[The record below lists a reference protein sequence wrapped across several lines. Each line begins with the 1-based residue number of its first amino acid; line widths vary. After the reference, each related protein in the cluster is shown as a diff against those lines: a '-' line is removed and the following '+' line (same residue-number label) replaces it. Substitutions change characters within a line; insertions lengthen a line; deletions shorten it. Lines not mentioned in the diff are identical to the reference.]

1 MNGLGSTLI
10 SVAILVL
17 LTGVNAFFAMSEI
30 AIITLND
37 TKIKK
42 LAEDGHKAAAK
53 IVRLTRDSSG
63 FLATI
68 QVGVTFAGFLSSA
81 VAANNFAEMLGG
93 VFEKIPYINK
103 SVADSIATVVITLLL
118 SFFNLVFGELAPKKV
133 GMQKAEQISFKIVGI
148 LLFVG
153 KIFKPFVKLLAVTT
167 NAVAKLF
174 GADPNYHEKT
184 VTEEEILMM
193 VDVGGEKGVIE
204 ESERDMIANIFEF
217 DDTTASEIMT
227 HRTEVIAVENTDS
240 VADIVNTAIEEGVSR
255 IPVFEDDLDTILGIV
270 YVKDLLKYVGS
281 GSTENVKPTDIMRPA
296 FFIPESKR
304 LDDLFSEMTENKI
317 QLAVV
322 VDEYG
327 GTSGIV
333 TMEDLI
339 ESIVGN
345 IQDEFD
351 NEDDDISQVSE
362 NCFTVDGTTPIDEV
376 VDLIGVELPEGDYD
390 TVAGYMVTELGRIPK
405 NGEHPVVVFGAATL
419 TVETVEEQRIS
430 KVMILVDRENLSK
443 KPRQTAESE
452 KKDAQK
458 SRKGDRSAK

>member
-1 MNGLGSTLI
+1 MSP
-10 SVAILVL
+10 ILSLVVL
-17 LTGVNAFFAMSEI
+17 LLLTAVNAFFSMSEI

-53 IVRLTRDSSG
+53 IVRLTKDSSG

-81 VAANNFAEMLGG
+81 VAASNFAAMLGEVFAKISWINPG
-93 VFEKIPYINK
+93 VAN
-103 SVADSIATVVITLLL
+103 SVATVIITLLL
-118 SFFNLVFGELAPKKV
+118 SFFNLVFGELVPKKI
-133 GMQKAEQISFKIVGI
+133 GMQKAERISFRIVGI

-153 KIFKPFVKLLAVTT
+153 KIFKPFVMLLSATT
-167 NAVAKLF
+167 NLVAKLF
-174 GADPNYHEKT
+174 GVDPDYHEKT

-240 VADIVNTAIEEGVSR
+240 LTDIANTAIEEGVSR
-255 IPVFEDDLDTILGIV
+255 IPVYEDDLDTILGIV
-270 YVKDLLKYVGS
+270 YVKDLLRYVGHHDTS
-281 GSTENVKPTDIMRPA
+281 NIKPTDIMRPA

-304 LDDLFSEMTENKI
+304 LADLFSEMTEKKI
-317 QLAVV
+317 QMAVV

-327 GTSGIV
+327 GTSGII
-333 TMEDLI
+333 TMEDLL

-351 NEDDDISQVSE
+351 NEDEDISKVSD

-376 VDLIGVELPEGDYD
+376 TDMIGVELPEGDYD
-390 TVAGYMVTELGRIPK
+390 TIAGYIVTELGRIPK
-405 NGEHPVVVFGAATL
+405 NGEHPVITFGSATL
-419 TVETVEEQRIS
+419 TVETVEDQRIA
-430 KVMILVDRENLSK
+430 KVMVLVNKEDKTDE
-443 KPRQTAESE
+443 QSE
-452 KKDAQK
+452 K
-458 SRKGDRSAK
+458 